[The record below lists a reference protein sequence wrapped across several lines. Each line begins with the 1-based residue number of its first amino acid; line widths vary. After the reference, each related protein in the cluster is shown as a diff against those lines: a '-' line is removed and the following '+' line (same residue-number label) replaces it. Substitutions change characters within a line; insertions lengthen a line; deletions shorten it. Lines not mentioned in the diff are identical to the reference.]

1 MIRPSAV
8 RSQPLK
14 FFGFAF
20 LGLAGLACAVFGFGN
35 SWALFAWIPC
45 AIGGLVAISIPV
57 WMKLKT
63 LNAKIRITSKRIVDT
78 DGFLNRRVSE
88 VLHRDIR
95 NVRVEQ
101 TFMQRIWRVGEI
113 AVYTSGEESPEIH
126 MEHVPDPQRVR
137 EVIDLYR
144 PM

>member
-1 MIRPSAV
+1 M
-8 RSQPLK
+8 
-14 FFGFAF
+14 
-20 LGLAGLACAVFGFGN
+20 
-35 SWALFAWIPC
+35 FAWIPC
-45 AIGGLVAISIPV
+45 AVGGLAAISVPV
-57 WMKLKT
+57 WMKLKS
-63 LNAKIRITSKRIVDT
+63 LNAKIRVTSKRIVDT

-101 TFMQRIWRVGEI
+101 TFSQRIWRVGAI
-113 AVYTSGEESPEIH
+113 AVYTGGEEAPEIY
-126 MEHVPDPQRVR
+126 MENVPDPHHVR